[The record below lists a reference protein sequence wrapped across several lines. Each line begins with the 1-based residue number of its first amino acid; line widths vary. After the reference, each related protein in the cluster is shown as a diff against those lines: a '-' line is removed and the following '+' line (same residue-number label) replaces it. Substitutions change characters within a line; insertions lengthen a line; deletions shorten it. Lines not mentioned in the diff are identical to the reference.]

1 MISPELRQTIFN
13 RRMLICVFTGF
24 SSGLPLYVIIQ
35 LLQVWLREN
44 NASLAEIGLFALV
57 GMPYTV
63 KFLWAPLMDR
73 YTPPVLG
80 RRRGWLLPMQVGC
93 LLLIGTLGMLD
104 PSLSLITVAYMALAL
119 AFFSASQDIVL
130 DAFRRE
136 ILSDKELGLGNSI
149 HVNAYRIAG
158 LVPGSLALILADHLP
173 WTLVF
178 WIVAAFMLFG
188 IVMTLAVKE
197 PPKVAGTPATLQSA
211 IVDPFKEFFSRKGLS
226 SALFILAFM
235 FFYKVGDSMATALS
249 SVFYLDLGFSKT
261 EIGVVAK
268 NAGLWPAIIGGLL
281 GGIWMIRIGINRALW
296 IFGLVQLLSILGF
309 ALLAEVGANL
319 WLLAGVITFEYLG
332 VGLGTAAF
340 VAFIARETDKRYAAT
355 QFALLTALT
364 ALPRTFANAVTGVI
378 VEYTGWTS
386 FFLLCALIALP
397 GMLLLFKV
405 APWNAGQKQC
415 QAKGM
420 FYKRNDS

>member
-1 MISPELRQTIFN
+1 MISPELKQAIFN

-44 NASLAEIGLFALV
+44 NASLTEIGLFALV
-57 GMPYTV
+57 GMPYTL

-73 YTPPVLG
+73 YTLPLLG
-80 RRRGWLLPMQVGC
+80 RRRGWLLPMQIAS
-93 LLLIGTLGMLD
+93 LLLIGLLGTLD
-104 PSLSLITVAYMALAL
+104 PELSLLTVAYMALAL

-136 ILSDKELGLGNSI
+136 ILPDAELGLGNTI
-149 HVNAYRIAG
+149 HVQAYRIAG
-158 LVPGSLALILADHLP
+158 LVPGSLALILADFMS
-173 WTLVF
+173 WTAVF
-178 WIVAAFMLFG
+178 WIVAAFMLPG
-188 IVMTLAVKE
+188 IGMTLLVKE
-197 PPKVAGTPATLQSA
+197 PPRVKGTPATLQSA
-211 IVDPFKEFFSRKGLS
+211 IIEPFKEFFTRKTLA
-226 SALFILAFM
+226 SALLILAFM

-249 SVFYLDLGFSKT
+249 SVFYLDLGFTKT

-268 NAGLWPAIIGGLL
+268 NAGLWPMIIGGLL
-281 GGIWMIRIGINRALW
+281 GGIWMIKLGINRALW
-296 IFGLVQLLSILGF
+296 VFGVVQLVSILGF

-319 WLLAGVITFEYLG
+319 WMLAGVITFEYLG

-386 FFLLCALIALP
+386 FFLLCALIAVP
-397 GMLLLFKV
+397 GMLLLFRV
-405 APWNAGQKQC
+405 APWKEQIEK
-415 QAKGM
+415 
-420 FYKRNDS
+420 

>member
-1 MISPELRQTIFN
+1 MINSELKSAIFN
-13 RRMLICVFTGF
+13 RRMLVCVFTGF

-35 LLQVWLREN
+35 LLQVWLRDN
-44 NASLAEIGLFALV
+44 DAGLAEIGLFALV

-73 YTPPVLG
+73 YTPPFLG
-80 RRRGWLLPMQVGC
+80 RRRGWLLPMQIVC
-93 LLLIGTLGMLD
+93 LLLIGLFGMLD
-104 PSLSLITVAYMALAL
+104 PGLSLMTVAYMALAL
-119 AFFSASQDIVL
+119 AFFSASQDVVL

-136 ILSDKELGLGNSI
+136 ILPDIELGLGNSI
-149 HVNAYRIAG
+149 HVQAYRIAG

-173 WTLVF
+173 WSLVF

-188 IVMTLAVKE
+188 IVMTLVVKE
-197 PPKVAGTPATLQSA
+197 PPKVEGTPVTLQSA
-211 IVDPFKEFFSRKGLS
+211 VVEPFKEFFTRKGLF
-226 SALFILAFM
+226 SALLILAFM

-281 GGIWMIRIGINRALW
+281 GGVWMIKLGINRALW
-296 IFGLVQLLSILGF
+296 IFGTVQLLSIFGF
-309 ALLAEVGANL
+309 AILAEVGANL
-319 WLLAGVITFEYLG
+319 WMLAGVIAFEYLG

-340 VAFIARETDKRYAAT
+340 VAFIARETDKRYVAT

-386 FFLLCALIALP
+386 FFLLCALIAVP

-405 APWNAGQKQC
+405 APWHKQ
-415 QAKGM
+415 
-420 FYKRNDS
+420 